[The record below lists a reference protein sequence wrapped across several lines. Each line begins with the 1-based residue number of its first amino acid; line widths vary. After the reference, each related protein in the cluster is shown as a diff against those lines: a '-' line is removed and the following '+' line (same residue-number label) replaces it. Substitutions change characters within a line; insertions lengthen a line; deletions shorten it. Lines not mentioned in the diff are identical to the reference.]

1 MNAPLVGAFF
11 VFATGP
17 VRLRCCS
24 PRTPGPTT
32 ESMSARLPSATTLE
46 PMYATIGTEAPTDSG
61 WSFEPKYDGM
71 RALAFIGPSRVRLM
85 TRNGKDK
92 AKQFPEVAAALGIL
106 GRRLGR
112 RCILD
117 GEVVAL
123 ERNRPGHFQALQGR
137 FHLKSGADIQGA
149 MQESPAAVVIFDLLA
164 DGDEN
169 LMNAPWTERRARLET
184 LLQNSPNGVRISES
198 SPNGSRML
206 ERARKGG
213 WEGVIAKRSAARYVP
228 GARSRDWLKLK
239 LQHRAEFVIGGYTEP
254 RRTRPYLGAIL
265 LGYFDDDGQ
274 LRYVGHTGGGF
285 NRESLREM
293 YEQLR
298 RIEQPASPF
307 GNTPRTNERAH
318 WVKPRVVVEVKF
330 AEWTSDG
337 RLRQPIF
344 LGTRDD
350 KNAMDVHLEKESIQ
364 RYANEQAPSK
374 RQRGT
379 KRRVVRRP
387 SREVKAGAKR
397 GRSATKRGAKAAAK
411 RAPTTKRTASRDV
424 EAQLEQLER
433 ERQDGAITFGRG
445 KSLRVSSLDKIFF
458 DDTGT
463 TKGDVMRYYAHIA
476 PILSPLLDGRPLI
489 LKRYP
494 NGISGASF
502 FQQNAGTT
510 PSGVRVAEVE
520 TEDGTRATRIIGGDL
535 LTLLH
540 TVQLGTIAVHPWQS
554 RLPTIEYPEYS
565 TIDLDPGKGVPFEQV
580 IELARHIRDVLESLQ
595 LTAALKTSGSR
606 GLHIVVP
613 LPARTTYARS
623 AAVAE
628 KIAAIVTAKHPR
640 LATLE
645 RGLQRRPKDTIY
657 VDAQQNARGKSVASA
672 YSVRER
678 AGAPVSAPLRWDEL
692 ERNLQMQDFTIATM
706 RHRIDAVGDLW
717 GEALKR
723 RNQKR
728 AIDRVLEEV

>member
-1 MNAPLVGAFF
+1 
-11 VFATGP
+11 
-17 VRLRCCS
+17 
-24 PRTPGPTT
+24 
-32 ESMSARLPSATTLE
+32 MSARLPSATTLE
-46 PMYATIGTEAPTDSG
+46 PMYATIGTHAPTGAG
-61 WSFEPKYDGM
+61 WRFEPKYDGM
-71 RALAFIGPSRVRLM
+71 RALAFISPARVRLM

-92 AKQFPEVAAALGIL
+92 AKQFPEVAAALGTF

-112 RCILD
+112 RCIVD

-137 FHLKSGADIQGA
+137 FHLKSGADIEA
-149 MQESPAAVVIFDLLA
+149 AVRASPAAIILFDLLA

-169 LMNAPWTERRARLET
+169 LMGAPWTERRARLER
-184 LLQNSPNGVRISES
+184 LLEDPPDGVRLSETSPNGA
-198 SPNGSRML
+198 RML

-265 LGYFDDDGQ
+265 LGYFDDDGR

-293 YEQLR
+293 HEQLN
-298 RIEQPASPF
+298 RIEQPESPF
-307 GNTPRTNERAH
+307 ANTPRTNERAH

-364 RYANEQAPSK
+364 RYANERAPSQ
-374 RQRGT
+374 RQRGV

-387 SREVKAGAKR
+387 SRDVKAGAKR
-397 GRSATKRGAKAAAK
+397 GTRAAAKRGPKAAAK
-411 RAPTTKRTASRDV
+411 SGSTAKRPAPRDV

-433 ERQDGAITFGRG
+433 ERQDGAVTLGRG
-445 KSLRVSSLDKIFF
+445 KSLHVSSLDKIFF
-458 DDTGT
+458 EDSGT
-463 TKGDVMRYYAHIA
+463 TKGDVMRYYTHVA
-476 PILSPLLDGRPLI
+476 PILLPLLDGRPLI

-494 NGISGASF
+494 NGISGSSF

-510 PSGVRVAEVE
+510 PSGVRVAEIE
-520 TEDGTRATRIIGGDL
+520 SENGTRATRIIGGDL

-554 RLPTIEYPEYS
+554 RLPTIEYPDYS
-565 TIDLDPGKGVPFEQV
+565 TIDLDPGKGVPFENV
-580 IELARHIRDVLESLQ
+580 LELARRIRDELESLE
-595 LTAALKTSGSR
+595 LTGALKTSGSR

-613 LPARTTYARS
+613 LPARTSYARS

-628 KIAAIVTAKHPR
+628 KIAAIVTAKYPR

-645 RGLQRRPKDTIY
+645 RSLQRRPKGTIY

-678 AGAPVSAPLRWDEL
+678 AGAPVSAPLQWNEL

-706 RHRIDAVGDLW
+706 RRRIDAVGDLW

-723 RNQKR
+723 RNPKR
-728 AIDRVLEEV
+728 AIDRILEEV

>member
-1 MNAPLVGAFF
+1 MVHAII
-11 VFATGP
+11 
-17 VRLRCCS
+17 
-24 PRTPGPTT
+24 
-32 ESMSARLPSATTLE
+32 ESMPARIPSAATLE
-46 PMYATIGTEAPTDSG
+46 PMYATIGTEAPTTSG
-61 WSFEPKYDGM
+61 WRFEPKYDGM
-71 RALAFIGPSRVRLM
+71 RALAFVSPARVRLM

-92 AKQFPEVAAALGIL
+92 TKQFPEVATALGAL

-112 RCILD
+112 RCIVD

-137 FHLKSGADIQGA
+137 FHLKSGDDIEAA
-149 MQESPAAVVIFDLLA
+149 MQESPAAIVIFDLLA

-169 LMNAPWTERRARLET
+169 LMNAPWTERRARLER
-184 LLQNSPNGVRISES
+184 LLKHPPNGVRLSET
-198 SPNGSRML
+198 SPNGTRML

-213 WEGVIAKRSAARYVP
+213 WEGVIAKRSDARYVP

-265 LGYFDDDGQ
+265 LGYFDKDGR

-293 YEQLR
+293 YELLR
-298 RIEQPASPF
+298 RIEQTQSPF
-307 GNTPRTNERAH
+307 ANAPRTNERAH
-318 WVKPRVVVEVKF
+318 WVKPTVVVEVKF

-350 KNAMDVHLEKESIQ
+350 KDAMDVHLEKESIQ
-364 RYANEQAPSK
+364 RYANERASSTRK
-374 RQRGT
+374 GRST
-379 KRRVVRRP
+379 RRAVRRP
-387 SREVKAGAKR
+387 SRDVKASAKR
-397 GRSATKRGAKAAAK
+397 GGKGATKGKAKTATKRGAVRKAG
-411 RAPTTKRTASRDV
+411 SRDV
-424 EAQLEQLER
+424 EGQLEQLER
-433 ERQDGAITFGRG
+433 EGRDGEVTFGRG
-445 KSLRVSSLDKIFF
+445 KSLHVSSLDKIFF
-458 DDTGT
+458 EDSGT
-463 TKGDVMRYYAHIA
+463 TKGDVMRYYAYVA
-476 PILSPLLDGRPLI
+476 PILLPLLDGRPLI

-494 NGISGASF
+494 NGISGSSF
-502 FQQNAGTT
+502 FQQNAGKT
-510 PSGVRVAEVE
+510 PDGVRVADVE
-520 TEDGTRATRIIGGDL
+520 TEDGAHATRIIGGDL

-554 RLPTIEYPEYS
+554 RLPTIEYPDYS
-565 TIDLDPGKGVPFEQV
+565 TIDLDPGKGVPFEDV
-580 IELARHIRDVLESLQ
+580 MELARHIRDELESLK
-595 LTAALKTSGSR
+595 LSAALKTSGSR

-628 KIAAIVTAKHPR
+628 KIAALVTAKYPG

-645 RGLQRRPKDTIY
+645 RSLQRRPNGTIY

-692 ERNLQMQDFTIATM
+692 EQNLQIQDFTIATM
-706 RHRIDAVGDLW
+706 RRRIDDVGDLW

-723 RNQKR
+723 RNPTR
-728 AIDRVLEEV
+728 TIDRVLEEV

>member
-1 MNAPLVGAFF
+1 MA
-11 VFATGP
+11 
-17 VRLRCCS
+17 S
-24 PRTPGPTT
+24 
-32 ESMSARLPSATTLE
+32 RLPSATTLE
-46 PMYATIGTEAPTDSG
+46 PMYATIGTEAPRGAG

-71 RALAFIGPSRVRLM
+71 RALAFIGPSRVRLV

-92 AKQFPEVAAALGIL
+92 AKQFPEVSAALGTL
-106 GRRLGR
+106 GQRLGR
-112 RCILD
+112 RCIID

-137 FHLKSGADIQGA
+137 FHLKSRADIEAA
-149 MQESPAAVVIFDLLA
+149 MRDSPAAIVIFDVLV
-164 DGDEN
+164 DGGEN

-184 LLQNSPNGVRISES
+184 ILKNPPDGVRISET

-206 ERARKGG
+206 ERARRGG

-265 LGYFDDDGQ
+265 LGYFDDDGR

-293 YEQLR
+293 HEQLR
-298 RIEQPASPF
+298 RIEQPESPF
-307 GNTPRTNERAH
+307 TNTPRTNEHAH

-364 RYANEQAPSK
+364 RYANEPAP
-374 RQRGT
+374 T
-379 KRRVVRRP
+379 KRRSGVKGRVVRRP
-387 SREVKAGAKR
+387 SRDVKAGAKR
-397 GRSATKRGAKAAAK
+397 GTRAATKRSAKPAAK
-411 RAPTTKRTASRDV
+411 RKATTKRTQSRDV

-433 ERQDGAITFGRG
+433 ERQDGAVTFGRG
-445 KSLRVSSLDKIFF
+445 KSLHVSSLDKIFF
-458 DDTGT
+458 EASGT
-463 TKGDVMRYYAHIA
+463 TKGDVMRYYAHVA
-476 PILSPLLDGRPLI
+476 PILLPLLDGRPLI

-494 NGISGASF
+494 NGIGGSSF

-510 PSGVRVAEVE
+510 PRGVRVAEVE

-554 RLPTIEYPEYS
+554 RLPTIEHPDYS
-565 TIDLDPGKGVPFEQV
+565 TIDLDPGKGVPFENV
-580 IELARHIRDVLESLQ
+580 IELARRIRDELASLR

-623 AAVAE
+623 AALAE
-628 KIAAIVTAKHPR
+628 KIAAVVTAKYPR

-645 RGLQRRPKDTIY
+645 RSLQRRPEGTIY

-678 AGAPVSAPLRWDEL
+678 PGAPVSAPLQWDEL
-692 ERNLQMQDFTIATM
+692 ERNLQIQDFTIATM
-706 RHRIDAVGDLW
+706 RGRIDDVGDLW

-723 RNQKR
+723 RNPKR